1 MNDTGPKRPDHPLE
15 EAREFI
21 MRTVNK
27 SKFGKYVRI
36 ATALVVLTLLVPAV
50 GSGQGTKI
58 GTVDLQTVV
67 EESADWAKAAEDWTA
82 ILNERSADFQAG
94 QAEIDLEQAKL
105 DTQPSTLTE
114 VERAAV
120 ARNIDRL
127 GTQLTRLNEDIQI
140 ELDSYREDL
149 MGPIAEKANRLI
161 REYALEAGFN
171 LIIDGSN
178 PNSGVAFVDEVIDI
192 TTEML
197 RRMDA
202 PSEETPP
209 GPGPGPGR

>member
-1 MNDTGPKRPDHPLE
+1 MQ
-15 EAREFI
+15 
-21 MRTVNK
+21 TVNK
-27 SKFGKYVRI
+27 SEFGKYVRA

-50 GSGQGTKI
+50 GSGQGSKI
-58 GTVDLQTVV
+58 GTVDLQRVV
-67 EESADWAKAAEDWTA
+67 EESADWAKAAEEWT
-82 ILNERSADFQAG
+82 ILLNQRSADFQAR
-94 QAEIDLEQAKL
+94 QTEIDQEQLKL
-105 DTQPSTLTE
+105 DAQPSTLTE

-120 ARNIDRL
+120 VRNIERL
-127 GTQLTRLNEDIQI
+127 GTQLTRMNEDIQL
-140 ELDSYREDL
+140 ELDSYRADL
-149 MGPIAEKANRLI
+149 MTPIAEKADRLI

-192 TTEML
+192 TTEVL